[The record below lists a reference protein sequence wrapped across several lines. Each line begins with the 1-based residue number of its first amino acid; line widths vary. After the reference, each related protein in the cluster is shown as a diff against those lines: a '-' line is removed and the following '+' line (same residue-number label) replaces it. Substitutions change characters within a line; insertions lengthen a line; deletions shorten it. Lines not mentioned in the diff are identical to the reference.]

1 MVLPLLVG
9 EGGAKQRV
17 RVAHS
22 QWMTC
27 FQAYNFGIR
36 LCVLLTKSLGTLYD
50 FLMRLRIESTGR
62 DGGHPI
68 LLRTRPWFQTS
79 TPAVPSALSP
89 LDKGIFR
96 ERDNRVLTNRNTT

>member
-27 FQAYNFGIR
+27 FHAYNFGIR

-50 FLMRLRIESTGR
+50 FLMRLRIESTGSLR
-62 DGGHPI
+62 RPPDPVANQTVVPNQDTPQRLRRFPPLIGGFQ
-68 LLRTRPWFQTS
+68 RGTRVS
-79 TPAVPSALSP
+79 SP
-89 LDKGIFR
+89 T
-96 ERDNRVLTNRNTT
+96 ET